1 MGLIVKAYRNQSIA
15 MTIAHKIGIY
25 QWGKK
30 KMTIN
35 ELIYDDN
42 SFLIKM
48 RMENRFDEN
57 DYGMIKKT
65 IEKCIDNWKEQKTV
79 PIKDF
84 LAIIDFLD
92 QTAGESLF
100 MDKET
105 NERVL
110 DAHME
115 IYELLQELHYI
126 Q

>member
-1 MGLIVKAYRNQSIA
+1 
-15 MTIAHKIGIY
+15 
-25 QWGKK
+25 
-30 KMTIN
+30 MTIN

-42 SFLIKM
+42 SLLIKM
-48 RMENRFDEN
+48 RTENRFDEN
-57 DYGMIKKT
+57 DYGMIKKAV
-65 IEKCIDNWKEQKTV
+65 EECIDSWKEQKNV

-105 NERVL
+105 NERVF

-115 IYELLQELHYI
+115 IYELLQELHYT
-126 Q
+126 